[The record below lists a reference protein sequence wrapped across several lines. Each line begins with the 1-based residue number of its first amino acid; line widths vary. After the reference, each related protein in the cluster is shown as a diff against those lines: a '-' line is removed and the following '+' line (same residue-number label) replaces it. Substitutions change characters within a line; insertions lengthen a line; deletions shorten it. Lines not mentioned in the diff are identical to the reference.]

1 MSKNFADFN
10 YQKPQPPKD
19 KGSKNNEK
27 QPATN
32 IDEQKIRQAYDNLKD
47 LDSSALASKLAE
59 EVGRQKADSSF
70 DFDLLSQ
77 SVEAMRA
84 FLPADTYQNL
94 KKLLENLR

>member
-59 EVGRQKADSSF
+59 EVGRQKADGSF

-77 SVEAMRA
+77 SVEVMRA

>member
-10 YQKPQPPKD
+10 YQKSQPPKD
-19 KGSKNNEK
+19 KGYNNAK

-32 IDEQKIRQAYDNLKD
+32 IDEQKIMQAYDNLKD

-59 EVGRQKADSSF
+59 EVGRQKADGSF